1 MRTVSWYEFLIEG
14 PEESVREVVSA
25 MEDEQGEPSVLGS
38 ELALRASS
46 FPERIMDFLQ
56 KRTHQIVFVP
66 AAQARDLVRAIEER
80 PEIRLERLCEVVGGR
95 FDFHAE
101 TYSREMADRIREA
114 VHGHIPP
121 GVRLEGFEESE
132 LRDPEAKGVELYTT
146 AHDYTY
152 KASGRFV
159 GSPPG
164 IFELHQ
170 RMREIDFVKEDEL
183 EIEGREV
190 DPDEL

>member
-1 MRTVSWYEFLIEG
+1 MKTMSWYEFLIEG
-14 PEESVREVVSA
+14 PEESVREALSA
-25 MEDEQGEPSVLGS
+25 IQDEGEKPVLGS
-38 ELALRASS
+38 DLALHACS
-46 FPERIMDFLQ
+46 FPERILDFLRA
-56 KRTHQIVFVP
+56 RTHQIVFVP
-66 AAQARDLVRAIEER
+66 PSLARELAHEIEER
-80 PEIRLERLCEVVGGR
+80 PEIRLERLCEVVEGR

-101 TYSREMADRIREA
+101 TYSRDMAERIRDA

-146 AHDYTY
+146 VHDYTY
-152 KASGRFV
+152 KASGRFT

-170 RMREIDFVKEDEL
+170 RLRGIDFVKEDEL
-183 EIEGREV
+183 EMEGREV
-190 DPDEL
+190 DLDEL

>member
-1 MRTVSWYEFLIEG
+1 MRTTSWYEFLIEG
-14 PEESVREVVSA
+14 PEESVREALSA
-25 MEDEQGEPSVLGS
+25 IQDEGEKPIPGS
-38 ELALRASS
+38 DLALHACSL
-46 FPERIMDFLQ
+46 PERILDFLRT
-56 KRTHQIVFVP
+56 RTHQIVFVP
-66 AAQARDLVRAIEER
+66 DAQARELAREIEER
-80 PEIRLERLCEVVGGR
+80 PEIRLERLCEVVEVR

-114 VHGHIPP
+114 IHGQIPP

-132 LRDPEAKGVELYTT
+132 LSDPEAKGVELYTPVH
-146 AHDYTY
+146 AYTY

-170 RMREIDFVKEDEL
+170 RIREIDFVKEGEL
-183 EIEGREV
+183 EIERREV
-190 DPDEL
+190 DPGAL

>member
-1 MRTVSWYEFLIEG
+1 MSWYEFLIEG
-14 PEESVREVVSA
+14 PEESVHEALSSI
-25 MEDEQGEPSVLGS
+25 QNKGEKPVLGS
-38 ELALRASS
+38 DLALHACS
-46 FPERIMDFLQ
+46 FPERILDFLRT
-56 KRTHQIVFVP
+56 RTHQIVFVP
-66 AAQARDLVRAIEER
+66 AAQAHGLAREIEER
-80 PEIRLERLCEVVGGR
+80 REIRLERLCEVVEGR

-101 TYSREMADRIREA
+101 TYSLETADRIREA

-146 AHDYTY
+146 VHDYTY
-152 KASGRFV
+152 KASGRFT

-170 RMREIDFVKEDEL
+170 RMRGIDFVKEDEL
-183 EIEGREV
+183 EIEGRKV
-190 DPDEL
+190 DPGTL

>member
-1 MRTVSWYEFLIEG
+1 MRTTSWYEFLIEG
-14 PEESVREVVSA
+14 PEESVREA
-25 MEDEQGEPSVLGS
+25 LAAIQDEGEQPVLGS
-38 ELALRASS
+38 ELALHACS
-46 FPERIMDFLQ
+46 FPERILDFLRE
-56 KRTHQIVFVP
+56 RTHQIVFVP
-66 AAQARDLVRAIEER
+66 AAQARELAREIEER
-80 PEIRLERLCEVVGGR
+80 PEIRLEHLYEVVEGR

-101 TYSREMADRIREA
+101 TYSRETADRIREA

-146 AHDYTY
+146 VHDYTY

-170 RMREIDFVKEDEL
+170 RLREIDFVKEDEL
-183 EIEGREV
+183 EIEGREISLDQV
-190 DPDEL
+190 G